1 MCAAMSCVLKLLP
14 FILLL
19 YLNHASAQ
27 AQDGFIF
34 YGFDNKSLELNG
46 NATVGDTGYIRL
58 THSDGPFYQKGR
70 LFYSLPLQIKNSS
83 NGSVF
88 SFSTT
93 FVVAFTKSS
102 QATGDG
108 MAFVISPTKDPPGAM
123 PSQFL
128 GLFNIT
134 TNLNPN
140 SHIVAVELDTIQTPE
155 FSDIDNNHVG
165 IDFNGL
171 ISNVSATAGYYS
183 DDNGG
188 GLTKLL
194 FLSGDPLQL
203 WVEYD
208 GAETQL
214 NVTIAPAVATMTKPK
229 RPLLSLKQDLSEFL
243 LEEMYVGFS
252 ASFGAIRSDHDVLA
266 WSFKM
271 NGQAESLDL
280 SRLPTLPSGPGKKPP
295 VLPIS
300 LPFAGVVVGL
310 LLAWLIVFIVRKIK
324 YKEVL
329 EDWEVQYGPHR
340 FSYRNLFLATNGFKD
355 KEFLGRGGFGRVY
368 KGVLPK
374 SKIQVAVK
382 RISHDSTQG
391 MREFIAE
398 IATIG
403 RLRHPNLVRLQGYC
417 RRKGELLLVYDFMS
431 NGSLDKF
438 IFDQPKLTL
447 NWEQRFKIIKD
458 VASALLY
465 LHEQWVQV
473 IIHRDIKA
481 SNVLLDSEM
490 NGKLGDFGLAKLSE
504 QGVDPQTSYLAGT
517 PGYIAPELAR
527 TGKSSTSTDLFAF
540 GTFLL
545 EVACGRRPVE
555 LQEEPEKVFL
565 VDWVTDCWARG
576 AILGTVDPKL
586 GEEFVAEEAELVL
599 KLGLLCSHPLAEARP
614 TMSAVALYL
623 EGEVRLPEDFS
634 AKSIAE
640 ENKGRTKERAEL
652 FGSPLSER
660 ETIPMLTLTEK
671 FTSSGR

>member
-1 MCAAMSCVLKLLP
+1 MSCPLN
-14 FILLL
+14 LLL
-19 YLNHASAQ
+19 FFLLFHLKHASSQ
-27 AQDGFIF
+27 AQDGFVF
-34 YGFDNKSLELNG
+34 YGFDNRSLELNG
-46 NATVGDTGYIRL
+46 NATVGDTGFVKL
-58 THSDGPFYQKGR
+58 TNKDGPFYQKGH
-70 LFYSLPLQIKNSS
+70 LFYSLPLQFKNSS
-83 NGSVF
+83 LNGSVF
-88 SFSTT
+88 SFSTS

-108 MAFVISPTKDPPGAM
+108 MAFVISPSKELHAAM

-134 TNLNPN
+134 TNMDPI
-140 SHIVAVELDTIQTPE
+140 SHIVAIELDTIQTPE

-171 ISNVSATAGYYS
+171 ISNVSFTAGYYS

-188 GLTKLL
+188 GFTKLL

-214 NVTIAPAVATMTKPK
+214 NVTIAPAVATMTKPN

-243 LEEMYVGFS
+243 LDRMYVGFS
-252 ASFGAIRSDHDVLA
+252 ASFGAVRSDHDVLA

-280 SRLPTLPSGPGKKPP
+280 SRLPKLPSGPGKKLPI
-295 VLPIS
+295 LPIS
-300 LPFAGVVVGL
+300 LPFVGVICGL
-310 LLAWLIVFIVRKIK
+310 VLAWLIILFVRKIK

-329 EDWEVQYGPHR
+329 EDWELQYGPHR
-340 FSYRNLFLATNGFKD
+340 FSYRNLFLSTNGFKD
-355 KEFLGRGGFGRVY
+355 NELLGRGGFGRVY

-403 RLRHPNLVRLQGYC
+403 RLRHPNLVRLLGYC

-431 NGSLDKF
+431 NGSLNKF
-438 IFDQPKLTL
+438 IFDRPKLAL
-447 NWEQRFKIIKD
+447 NWAQRFKIIKD

-473 IIHRDIKA
+473 VIHRDIKA

-504 QGVDPQTSYLAGT
+504 QGADPQTSYLAGT

-555 LQEEPEKVFL
+555 MEEVPKKIFL
-565 VDWVTDCWARG
+565 VDWVTDCWGRG
-576 AILGTVDPKL
+576 NILETVDPKL
-586 GEEFVAEEAELVL
+586 GKEFVAEEAELVL
-599 KLGLLCSHPLAEARP
+599 KLGLLCSHPAAEARP
-614 TMSAVALYL
+614 TMSSVVMYL
-623 EGEVRLPEDFS
+623 EGEASLPKEFS
-634 AKSIAE
+634 AEGIAQ
-640 ENKGRTKERAEL
+640 ENKVRIRARSEL
-652 FGSPLSER
+652 FGSWLQKDSTPSL
-660 ETIPMLTLTEK
+660 TITEK